1 MGLVFRAW
9 GLGFRVY
16 GRISGGLGSRG
27 FGFRVQWRGL
37 GLRVV
42 VEASKRS
49 ETMVVLALG
58 SIGGSSQSGFS

>member
-1 MGLVFRAW
+1 MGSFQC
-9 GLGFRVY
+9 
-16 GRISGGLGSRG
+16 GLGSRG

-42 VEASKRS
+42 VEASTRGG
-49 ETMVVLALG
+49 TMVVLALG